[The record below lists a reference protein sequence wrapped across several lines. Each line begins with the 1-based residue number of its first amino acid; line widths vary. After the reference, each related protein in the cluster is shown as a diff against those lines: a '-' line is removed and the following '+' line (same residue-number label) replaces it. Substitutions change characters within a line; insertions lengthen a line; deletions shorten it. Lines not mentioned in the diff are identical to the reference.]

1 MQNVKLNNG
10 VEMPILGFGVYQI
23 PDYDEC
29 KRAFLDAL
37 EVGYRLIDTA
47 SAYQNEKAVGDAIK
61 ESGINRKEL
70 FITTK
75 LWITEYGYE
84 KAKKGFEESM
94 EKLQLDYLDLYLLH
108 QPFNDYYG
116 SWRALEELY
125 SAKKSERLEF
135 VISIPID

>member
-1 MQNVKLNNG
+1 MKNVKLNNG

-29 KRAFLDAL
+29 KRAVLDAL
-37 EVGYRLIDTA
+37 ETGYRLIDTA

-75 LWITEYGYE
+75 LWISDVFYIFAY
-84 KAKKGFEESM
+84 FFIV
-94 EKLQLDYLDLYLLH
+94 DYILH
-108 QPFNDYYG
+108 FFIVYIF
-116 SWRALEELY
+116 
-125 SAKKSERLEF
+125 KC
-135 VISIPID
+135 

>member
-1 MQNVKLNNG
+1 M
-10 VEMPILGFGVYQI
+10 GFRVYQI

-75 LWITEYGYE
+75 LWISDV
-84 KAKKGFEESM
+84 F
-94 EKLQLDYLDLYLLH
+94 LYFRLL
-108 QPFNDYYG
+108 
-116 SWRALEELY
+116 L
-125 SAKKSERLEF
+125 
-135 VISIPID
+135 